1 MAGCRPPLGFTA
13 SFFGIRFQRNRRQRK
28 KPAPLNSPGPANI
41 PPAPAR
47 GPLRSASSLAARG
60 ERYAFS
66 LTTLGE
72 GSRNRCDSGK
82 DRPGRRP
89 GRPQV
94 RCGTIC
100 PRSAHA
106 GPRRQILP
114 SGSLPSGSRPDRLTQ
129 PRCSE
134 RFGSIEL
141 RRRRIK
147 SAQHYGYQPFDSDS
161 DQETRTSFR
170 NDDLCTPAKSV
181 VGRTGSYGG
190 DLRTGGPSGTTA
202 HAHRA
207 FQLPKD
213 GRFVSGSY
221 RDPQTECFG
230 QALCGYETSP
240 PHFLAVGLYHLL
252 RSRPGGLAVFLS

>member
-1 MAGCRPPLGFTA
+1 MKQLGLFVINHKQVGRLIIPLFH
-13 SFFGIRFQRNRRQRK
+13 SQH
-28 KPAPLNSPGPANI
+28 
-41 PPAPAR
+41 
-47 GPLRSASSLAARG
+47 LR
-60 ERYAFS
+60 
-66 LTTLGE
+66 E
-72 GSRNRCDSGK
+72 GSRHRCDSGK
-82 DRPGRRP
+82 DRPGRRL

-100 PRSAHA
+100 PRSAHV
-106 GPRRQILP
+106 GFRRQIVP

-147 SAQHYGYQPFDSDS
+147 SAQHYGYQTFGSDS

-221 RDPQTECFG
+221 RDP
-230 QALCGYETSP
+230 
-240 PHFLAVGLYHLL
+240 
-252 RSRPGGLAVFLS
+252 